1 LLKTVTTRPERPNSL
16 SLLIYSD
23 DQTAVEIGLGKHF
36 NPKLVMTVSGIWDSG
51 ACNPV
56 TTLGP
61 VEGFW
66 ERVNVTEH
74 AAVSMGGRYMWIG
87 DAKGKVSDGRIVGD
101 FQDNTGY
108 AVQ

>member
-1 LLKTVTTRPERPNSL
+1 MFTKIRYVPWGDFEYRPPLLKTVTTRPERPNSL

-61 VEGFW
+61 VEGFLG
-66 ERVNVTEH
+66 
-74 AAVSMGGRYMWIG
+74 AG
-87 DAKGKVSDGRIVGD
+87 
-101 FQDNTGY
+101 
-108 AVQ
+108 